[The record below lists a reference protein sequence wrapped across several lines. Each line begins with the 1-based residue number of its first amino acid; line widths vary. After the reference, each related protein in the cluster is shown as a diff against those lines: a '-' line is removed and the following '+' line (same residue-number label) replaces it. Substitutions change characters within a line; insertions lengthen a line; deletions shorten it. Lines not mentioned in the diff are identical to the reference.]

1 MSSLT
6 RREKDNLEQY
16 LDMKSGYVL
25 DFNNKSFAK
34 FFMDVVGKDIYS
46 DDYNNNG
53 DSKAN
58 RLRTFW
64 SVEPD
69 HVVGRLLIALIERK
83 TQQTFDENLM
93 REYSQIANRLL
104 RTVSQVE
111 SLKEIHSIRDSHH
124 LSEII
129 RRIETTLHTD
139 PSAAIG
145 GAKELV
151 EAVCK
156 TILDARGIT
165 IPKDEEFSKLTKRTF
180 NELQLVPDNITNHT
194 LGRKQTKQI
203 IGNLGALCNSLAQIR
218 NHYGTGHGHAAN
230 TVGLDIRHARLVVG
244 AASTL
249 VLFLYDTHLE
259 QQ

>member
-6 RREKDNLEQY
+6 RREKDSLEQY

-25 DFNNKSFAK
+25 DFNNKSFAE

-64 SVEPD
+64 QVEPD
-69 HVVGRLLIALIERK
+69 HIVGTLLVALIERK
-83 TQQTFDENLM
+83 TQHPINENM
-93 REYSQIANRLL
+93 MCEYSKIANRLL

-111 SLKEIHSIRDSHH
+111 SLKQIDGIRDSTH

-156 TILDARGIT
+156 TILDEQGMPSAQNT
-165 IPKDEEFSKLTKRTF
+165 DFTKLTKDTF
-180 NELQLVPDNITNHT
+180 KVLELVKEEVTDANAGADQY
-194 LGRKQTKQI
+194 RQI
-203 IGNLGALCNSLAQIR
+203 LSNLGSICKNLAEIR
-218 NHYGTGHGHAAN
+218 NNYGTGHGRSAN
-230 TVGLDIRHARLVVG
+230 HVGLDSRHARLVVG